1 MNKTPVS
8 VSTPST
14 IQFDPRAGNPRR
26 GLVVVY
32 DLEGFSRFFNQPDV
46 QEYVPLFINHVSEVI
61 SRCIYEG
68 GTDYWAHNKP
78 LDPLPSLPVHEKYLG
93 DGAMYIWLEAGEN
106 RISEKLV
113 TTLCNRLWNLKRNFK
128 GIVEAASDMLPVVD
142 VPSRIRF
149 GVAGGTIYELD
160 RKNSSAHEYIG
171 FCINLAS
178 RLQKYCPELGFI
190 ASARVGL
197 PQATLKTNKYV
208 KAVARAI
215 RGFPREVV
223 IVDKANGLLLVPVP
237 GRHFL
242 SRCSGFAMTYTS
254 FYCSGVG
261 KRACRAFMAVLRRR
275 ANYAG

>member
-1 MNKTPVS
+1 VNKTPVS

-14 IQFDPRAGNPRR
+14 IQFDSRAGHPRR

-32 DLEGFSRFFNQPDV
+32 DLEGFSHFFTQPDV

-61 SRCIYEG
+61 SGCIYG
-68 GTDYWAHNKP
+68 GSTDYWAHDK
-78 LDPLPSLPVHEKYLG
+78 LMDPLPSLPVHEKYLG

-113 TTLCNRLWNLKRNFK
+113 RTLCNRLWNVKTNFK
-128 GIVEAASDMLPVVD
+128 KIVEAASDMLPVVD

-197 PQATLKTNKYV
+197 PQATLKTNKYIKV
-208 KAVARAI
+208 VARAI

-223 IVDKANGLLLVPVP
+223 IVDEGEWAALGPS
-237 GRHFL
+237 
-242 SRCSGFAMTYTS
+242 SREKLFEP
-254 FYCSGVG
+254 
-261 KRACRAFMAVLRRR
+261 L
-275 ANYAG
+275 